1 MARMSYLDAARHAL
15 SEEMRRDPAVWAL
28 GEDLGRGGV
37 FGQYRGLQQEFGA
50 ERIVDT
56 PISEAAIMG
65 VAVGAA
71 MMGTRPVVEMRFSDF
86 ALCAMDELV
95 NQAAKARFMF
105 GGQARVPMVVR
116 EPIGMWRSS
125 AAQHSQSLEAWYA
138 HTPGLVVAC
147 PATPADNHGLLK
159 SAIRCDDPV
168 VLMEHKGLWPLE
180 GEVPDDADALVPFG
194 RASIAR
200 AGADVTIVSWSAQV
214 HVCLDAAAALDDAG
228 VSAEVIDLRTLWPWD
243 KAAVFASVERTGRLL
258 VVHEAVSV
266 GGFGAEVVATVAEH
280 RAGALRVPPRRLGAP
295 RALIGYAPPVEDAM
309 RVSSSRIVAA
319 VQEMLRG
326 APSPRERAQNGVST

>member
-1 MARMSYLDAARHAL
+1 MARVSYLDASRHAL

-37 FGQYRGLQQEFGA
+37 FGQYAGLQEEFGA

-138 HTPGLVVAC
+138 HVPGLVVAC
-147 PATPADNHGLLK
+147 PATPADNKALLK

-168 VLMEHKGLWPLE
+168 VFMEHKGLWPLE
-180 GEVPDDADALVPFG
+180 DEVPDDPDCLLPFG
-194 RASIAR
+194 QAHIAR
-200 AGADVTIVSWSAQV
+200 PGADVTIVTWSAQL
-214 HVCLDAAAALDDAG
+214 HVCLDAARVLDDAG
-228 VSAEVIDLRTLWPWD
+228 MSAEVIDLRTLWPWD
-243 KAAVFASVERTGRLL
+243 KATVFGSIERTGRLL
-258 VVHEAVSV
+258 VTHEAVAV
-266 GGFGAEVVATVAEH
+266 GGFGAEIVATVAER
-280 RAGALRVPPRRLGAP
+280 RASALRVPPRRLGAP
-295 RALIGYAPPVEDAM
+295 RALIGYAPPIEDAM
-309 RVSSSRIVAA
+309 RVPAARIVQT
-319 VQEMLRG
+319 VREMM
-326 APSPRERAQNGVST
+326 V